1 MPTHTIS
8 YQATPTVARFM
19 QSDAFVRLILGPVG
33 SGKTTGIIF
42 EMLRRSALQAPD
54 EDGVRRTRWSIVRQ
68 TLEQMRQTIL
78 LDALQWLRPIA
89 TYKVSDKLIVIDTT
103 PMGGDLYSE
112 WFMIPLEDPEDQ
124 KRLLS
129 SQLTGCAMNEFPEI
143 NPDLVGAIA
152 GRCGRFPKAP
162 TWFGIIGDGNFPTE
176 GGDWHRLLELEPPP
190 DWAVFKQPG
199 GLDLYP
205 DKPPVPSDL
214 RNKPMAEN
222 LNWLTQTADTL
233 KLPLDDPARL
243 AQGRLYY
250 ERLSRT
256 SNPDWVLR
264 YVHAQYG
271 PDPSG
276 TAVWRGSFKR
286 AFHVSDTSL
295 LPIQGKPLI
304 IGQDFGRS
312 PCSLICQADHKGR
325 LLVLEEIIAEDMGLE
340 LHVRTN
346 LQPRLQDERYKGL
359 TIACVGDPSGASK
372 GSITEETNFDALK
385 RMGIPAFPAPT
396 NDLIPR
402 LNAVEQLLLQQ
413 RDGGAALLIDGLR
426 CPKLVLAMAQNYRY
440 ARAKQTGITKN
451 LPDKNHP
458 YSDLADDLQYVCL
471 MVNSGMV
478 EYVAKKIGAR
488 RSNKPRQ
495 ARVPVEGWT

>member
-1 MPTHTIS
+1 MSTHTIS
-8 YQATPTVARFM
+8 YSATPTISKMMA
-19 QSDAFVRLILGPVG
+19 SEAFVRFVLGPVG

-42 EMLRRSALQAPD
+42 EMLRRSAMQDPD
-54 EDGVRRTRWSIVRQ
+54 PDGIRRTRWSIVRQ

-89 TYKVSDKLIVIDTT
+89 TYKVSDKLIIIDTT
-103 PMGGDLYSE
+103 SMGGDLYSE

-152 GRCGRFPKAP
+152 GRCGRYPQAP

-176 GGDWHRLLELEPPP
+176 GGDWHRLLELEKPS

-205 DKPPVPSDL
+205 DKPPTPAIL
-214 RNKPMAEN
+214 RNKPCAEN
-222 LNWLTQTADTL
+222 LNWLTQTAKTL
-233 KLPLDDPARL
+233 ALPLDDPERL

-286 AFHVSDTSL
+286 SFHVSDVSL
-295 LPIQGKPLI
+295 HPVQGKALI
-304 IGQDFGRS
+304 VGQDFGRN

-325 LLVLEEIIAEDMGLE
+325 LLVLEEILGEDMGLE

-346 LQPRLQDERYKGL
+346 LQPRLQDERYRGL
-359 TIACVGDPSGASK
+359 TIACVGDPSGRSK
-372 GSITEETNFDALK
+372 GSITEETSFEALK
-385 RMGIPAFPAPT
+385 RMGLPAFPAPT
-396 NDLIPR
+396 NDLVPR

-426 CPKLVLAMAQNYRY
+426 CPKLVMAMAQSYRF
-440 ARAKQTGITKN
+440 AKTKN
-451 LPDKNHP
+451 TGLAKSLPDKNHP

-471 MVNSGMV
+471 TVNSGLADY
-478 EYVAKKIGAR
+478 YVKKIGTRTKR
-488 RSNKPRQ
+488 RPVGP
-495 ARVPVEGWT
+495 RVPVEGWT